1 MNADRYFDGDAFPED
16 FFPGADGGE
25 GQEGSGVQDDI
36 ERTFELEE
44 RELNQRMLFRTVRTL
59 ERSVA
64 NWRHLSSRAQRKM
77 IKDQFNF
84 FLDLLEGDELED
96 DLDPEEKD

>member
-16 FFPGADGGE
+16 FFPGTGEEHGGFGE
-25 GQEGSGVQDDI
+25 EDEI
-36 ERTFELEE
+36 ERNFEIRE
-44 RELNQRMLFRTVRTL
+44 RDLTQKILFRTVRTL

-84 FLDLLEGDELED
+84 FLGLIDDEGLAD
-96 DLDPEEKD
+96 DLDSEEKD